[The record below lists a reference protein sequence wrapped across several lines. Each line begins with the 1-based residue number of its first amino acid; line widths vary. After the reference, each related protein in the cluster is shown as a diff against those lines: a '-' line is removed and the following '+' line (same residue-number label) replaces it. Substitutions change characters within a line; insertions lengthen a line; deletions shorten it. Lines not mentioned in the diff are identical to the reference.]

1 MPSIEPQLVIVVR
14 RDLKLP
20 KGKLAVQAAHAA
32 VSITMKTRSTP
43 AFKEWLV
50 IGQKKVAVWAEDEK
64 HLLAIKR
71 AAEDRDLPTVL
82 VKDAGRTVVAAG
94 TTTCIAIGPSDADEL
109 EPVTGELPLV

>member
-1 MPSIEPQLVIVVR
+1 MSSFEPQMVIVIR

-32 VSITMKTRSTP
+32 VSLTMKTRSTP
-43 AFKEWLV
+43 AFKEWLS
-50 IGQKKVAVWAEDEK
+50 IGQKKVAVWADDEA

-82 VKDAGRTVVAAG
+82 IKDAGRTVIAAG
-94 TTTCIAIGPSDADEL
+94 TTTCIGIGPADADAL
-109 EPVTGELPLV
+109 KPVTGDLTLI